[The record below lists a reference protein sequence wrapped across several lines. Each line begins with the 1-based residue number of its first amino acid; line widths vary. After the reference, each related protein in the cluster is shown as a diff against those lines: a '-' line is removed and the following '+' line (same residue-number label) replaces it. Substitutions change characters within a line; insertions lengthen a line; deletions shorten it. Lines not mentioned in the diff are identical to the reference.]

1 MESNKEFG
9 KIRSIIFPIYTSELR
24 KFIPLTSIFFFISFN
39 YSILRSLKDMFI
51 MRYAGAEVMYYL
63 KVFGVM
69 PSIILLTIIYSRITK
84 KVGRDARFNIVIA
97 YFLGFFA
104 LTYFFLIPNLES
116 LQLNNLADSLNQS
129 FPKMLGLWEA
139 IRYWPLSLLYINAE
153 AWGTLALG
161 VLFWTFVN
169 EITPSK
175 QAKRFYSF
183 LSLGAS
189 IGLIVAGYF
198 LIGFKKNFNFQL
210 GFVTLFTGILLV
222 VYNIFARYIQK
233 NPVLYQMEDKPKAK
247 KAKMSFLESL
257 KFLVKS
263 NYLALIAVL
272 VLSYNMFISLF
283 ESIWK
288 SEIKELLKSTN
299 DPTISAVIY
308 GEQNIY
314 SGIITILLTI
324 FFSTPIMRKGW
335 KFAASFTPVIALGC
349 TIIFFAFLYFQD
361 SLSGLTSLFHM
372 TPIMAA
378 VMVGLANV
386 VFIKSAK
393 YILFDPTKERA
404 YLPLDE
410 EAKVRGKAAVD
421 GVGSRLGK
429 SLGSLLLTMVLLPLL
444 GDGLIENVRYYVF
457 FLILLILIVWII
469 AINKL
474 SVKFHELTKE
484 EHEGQEK
491 QEKTT
496 K

>member
-69 PSIILLTIIYSRITK
+69 PCIILLTIIYSRITK

-97 YFLGFFA
+97 YFLAFFA

-116 LQLNNLADSLNQS
+116 LQLNNLADNLKQS

-139 IRYWPLSLLYINAE
+139 IRYWPLALLYINAE

-183 LSLGAS
+183 LSIGAS
-189 IGLIVAGYF
+189 IGLIVAGEF
-198 LIGFKKNFNFQL
+198 LVIFKKDFNFQL
-210 GFVTLFTGILLV
+210 GIVALFTGILLV
-222 VYNIFARYIQK
+222 IYNIFAKDIRK
-233 NPVLYQMEDKPKAK
+233 HPALYQVDDKPKAK
-247 KAKMSFLESL
+247 KAKMSFLESF
-257 KFLVKS
+257 KFLIKS
-263 NYLALIAVL
+263 QHLALIAIL

-283 ESIWK
+283 EAVWK
-288 SEIKELLKSTN
+288 SGIKELIISTN
-299 DPTISAVIY
+299 DPTISADIY
-308 GEQNIY
+308 GAQNTY
-314 SGIITILLTI
+314 SGIATLLLTF
-324 FFSTPIMRKGW
+324 FFSAPIMRKGW
-335 KFAASFTPVIALGC
+335 RFAASFTPVVALIC
-349 TIIFFAFLYFQD
+349 TVIFFAFLYFQD
-361 SLSGLTSLFHM
+361 ALSSLTNLLHI
-372 TPIMAA
+372 TPILFA
-378 VMVGLANV
+378 VIVGLGNV

-393 YILFDPTKERA
+393 YILFDPTKEQA

-429 SLGSLLLTMVLLPLL
+429 SLGSFILTMVLLPLL
-444 GDGLIENVRYYVF
+444 GGGHIENVRNYVF
-457 FLILLILIVWII
+457 VLLLLILIGWII
-469 AINKL
+469 AIRKL
-474 SVKFHELTKE
+474 SPKLHELTK

-491 QEKTT
+491 TT

>member
-104 LTYFFLIPNLES
+104 LTYFFLIPNLGT
-116 LQLNNLADSLNQS
+116 LQLNNLADNLKQS
-129 FPKMLGLWEA
+129 FPSMLGLWEA
-139 IRYWPLSLLYINAE
+139 VRYWPLALLYINAE

-183 LSLGAS
+183 LSIGAS
-189 IGLIVAGYF
+189 IGLILAGEF
-198 LIGFKKNFNFQL
+198 LVMFKKDFNFQL
-210 GFVTLFTGILLV
+210 GIVALFTGILLV
-222 VYNIFARYIQK
+222 IYNIFAKDIRR
-233 NPVLYQMEDKPKAK
+233 NPALYQVDDRPKSKKPKL
-247 KAKMSFLESL
+247 SFLESF

-263 NYLALIAVL
+263 QHLALIAIL

-283 ESIWK
+283 EAVWK
-288 SEIKELLKSTN
+288 SGIKELMVSTN
-299 DPTISAVIY
+299 DPTISADIY
-308 GEQNIY
+308 GAQNTY
-314 SGIITILLTI
+314 SGIATLLLTF
-324 FFSTPIMRKGW
+324 FFSAPIMRKGW
-335 KFAASFTPVIALGC
+335 RFAASFTPVVALIC
-349 TIIFFAFLYFQD
+349 TVIFFAFLYFQEG
-361 SLSGLTSLFHM
+361 LSFLTNLLKI
-372 TPIMAA
+372 TPILFA
-378 VMVGLANV
+378 VLVGLANV

-393 YILFDPTKERA
+393 YILFDPTKEQA

-429 SLGSLLLTMVLLPLL
+429 SLGSFILTMVFLPLL
-444 GDGLIENVRYYVF
+444 GGGHIENVRNYVF
-457 FLILLILIVWII
+457 VLLLLILIVWIV
-469 AINKL
+469 AIRKL
-474 SVKFHELTKE
+474 STKLHELTKE
-484 EHEGQEK
+484 QERQEK
-491 QEKTT
+491 AT